1 MDSTAPSSTNGKTEE
16 SNGKAIETEESNGK
30 KAIAIKGDGD
40 RIQKRSQNSALEDIG
55 INSMIDQVRRRDL
68 NFTLTNSLLPISW

>member
-1 MDSTAPSSTNGKTEE
+1 MDPTAPSSTNGKTEE
-16 SNGKAIETEESNGK
+16 SREM

-40 RIQKRSQNSALEDIG
+40 RVQKRCHSSDLEDIA

-68 NFTLTNSLLPISW
+68 QFHSN